1 MKEILKMRKVESL
14 GRRNVAYSSRR
25 KFLNIRYHK
34 SLKLLLII
42 VSVSNTNRFA
52 NKLNKCKEIYI
63 CLMSPSKRISNY
75 ARRRDK

>member
-1 MKEILKMRKVESL
+1 MMRKDSFIG
-14 GRRNVAYSSRR
+14 GRN
-25 KFLNIRYHK
+25 FLDIRYHK
-34 SLKLLLII
+34 TLKLLLII

-75 ARRRDK
+75 A